1 MMAALN
7 QRKCPHLFR
16 SRWERGTKWAFSLIL
31 FWATS
36 AHAVIN
42 ILDHGAVKDG
52 SATSTEAFRKA
63 IAAATQA
70 GGGTVY
76 VPPGTYVT
84 GPIELASNLVLH
96 IDAGATIRFPAQRLP
111 YADGRVQGIECLQPI
126 PLIGG
131 TKLENVTIIGKG
143 TITTDNAEWVQLMGA
158 PIPASANSGGSA
170 FGQPWNDLL
179 AALQKQTPQPREM
192 YLSAAPLLRPALIR
206 FMECKNVTVEGIRIV
221 GSSFWTIQM
230 LYSERILIRDARLE
244 TFPGIFSGGIYIDS
258 SRDVQI
264 TNCFLDN
271 GDDAIT
277 LKAGKD
283 ADGLRVNR
291 PTENVS
297 ISNCIIHRGSG
308 AIVLGS
314 ETSGGIRNVIATNI
328 LCKGTQYG
336 INIKSKRGRG
346 GVIENI
352 RIDNMT
358 MEDVGIPIS
367 ISTFFQMQGDM
378 GLADEPVSVRT
389 PRLRNIDISRITIDK
404 SRGYPDF
411 SWNPI
416 TAGDAAPPPP
426 VTILIE
432 GLPEVPIANLRISDV
447 VATAKAGLK
456 ASHADG
462 MELRNIRLN
471 AESGPAFLIR
481 DLKDPL
487 LDNVGSTRPL
497 ATAPVIRMERASGGI
512 LRNSRASEGTDK
524 FLSMPPGELNSIVQ
538 QANSIGAAKVVEE
551 PSR

>member
-1 MMAALN
+1 MQWAVSFLLLICTTSQAAS
-7 QRKCPHLFR
+7 PI
-16 SRWERGTKWAFSLIL
+16 S
-31 FWATS
+31 
-36 AHAVIN
+36 

-52 SATSTEAFRKA
+52 SAPSTSAFQKA
-63 IAAATQA
+63 IAAAKTL

-111 YADGRVQGIECLQPI
+111 YAQGRVQGIECLQPV

-131 TKLENVTIIGKG
+131 TNLENVTITGKG
-143 TITTDNAEWVQLMGA
+143 TITTDNAEWVRLMGA
-158 PIPASANSGGSA
+158 PIPATASGGGSA
-170 FGQPWNDLL
+170 FGPAWNDLL
-179 AALQKQTPQPREM
+179 SALQKQTPQPREL

-206 FMECKNVTVEGIRIV
+206 FMECRNVTVEGVKIV

-230 LYSERILIRDARLE
+230 LYSDRILIRDASLE
-244 TFPGIFSGGIYIDS
+244 TFPGIFTGGIYIDS
-258 SRDVQI
+258 SRDI
-264 TNCFLDN
+264 RISDCFLDN

-291 PTENVS
+291 PTENVT
-297 ISNCIIHRGSG
+297 ITNCIIHRGSG

-314 ETSGGIRNVIATNI
+314 ETSGNIRNVIATNI
-328 LCKGTQYG
+328 ICKGTQYG

-346 GVIENI
+346 GVVENI

-367 ISTFFQMQGDM
+367 VSAFFQMQGDM

-389 PRLRNIDISRITIDK
+389 PRIRNIDIGRITIQG

-416 TAGDAAPPPP
+416 TAGDDKPPPP
-426 VTILIE
+426 VTILVE
-432 GLPEVPIANLRISDV
+432 GLPEMPIEGIRLTDIS
-447 VATAKAGLK
+447 ATATAGLK
-456 ASHADG
+456 ASHTTG
-462 MELRNIRLN
+462 LELRNLRIDAQVGPPFHVRDAKGLVMDN
-471 AESGPAFLIR
+471 AGTNRPAE
-481 DLKDPL
+481 
-487 LDNVGSTRPL
+487 GS
-497 ATAPVIRMERASGGI
+497 PVIRLLRSPNAVVRNTTVPNLTGRFLSTGPDE
-512 LRNSRASEGTDK
+512 LRNLN
-524 FLSMPPGELNSIVQ
+524 LSGNAVGS
-538 QANSIGAAKVVEE
+538 STVVEE
-551 PSR
+551 AGP